1 MNKNN
6 IPSASANAYKQQQVL
21 TATPEQL
28 ILMLYNGCIK
38 FMNDAA
44 KAMDEKNIEKAHNAC
59 IKSQNIVTELIS
71 SLNMD
76 YPISKELSDLYEYV
90 SHEIAVANVKKDPQH
105 LENAKEVIINI
116 REGWVE
122 AMKTARAQGAAPQS
136 QKVSGDSA
144 ISI

>member
-1 MNKNN
+1 MNM
-6 IPSASANAYKQQQVL
+6 PSASANAYKQQQIL

-38 FMNDAA
+38 FINESV
-44 KAMDEKNIEKAHNAC
+44 KAIEEKDIQKAHNSC
-59 IKSQNIVTELIS
+59 IRAQDIVTELMA
-71 SLNMD
+71 SLDMN
-76 YPISKELSDLYEYV
+76 YPIAKEMAALYEYAN
-90 SHEIAVANVKKDPQH
+90 HELVMANMKKEASH
-105 LENAKEVIINI
+105 LENAKMVITNI

-122 AMKTARAQGAAPQS
+122 AMKTARAQGVNMQS